1 MNHFANLA
9 LRNQAHR
16 LHPSQ
21 QPSLEQQQ
29 PFSPPQLLAP
39 QPQPIQPMQLPNA
52 QQLMA
57 ITSPPV
63 SGLYPIAHPPRQ
75 ITIFDVFPGIVEYQS
90 KKFSERD
97 RVEYLLALSEKPL
110 LVATNPQLQVDQL
123 EMWYAALKYLL
134 NAQFELDRMP
144 MEVRYVLKK
153 FMQTHQNR
161 VMFLE
166 RVKLSSFS
174 HVIRNIS
181 KEVPKKLPKLT
192 KNIAKVVKAEQ
203 EAKAQLQI
211 AQQVQLLPQTPMSMP
226 SDSIGSICSIGTMYT
241 APPSVPMYYG
251 AYPMNLNGYGQA
263 HAMDSNHSDTM
274 FAGWS

>member
-1 MNHFANLA
+1 MNQFTHPA

-21 QPSLEQQQ
+21 L
-29 PFSPPQLLAP
+29 PPQLLAP
-39 QPQPIQPMQLPNA
+39 QPQPVQLQNA
-52 QQLMA
+52 QLMVMS
-57 ITSPPV
+57 SPPL
-63 SGLYPIAHPPRQ
+63 STLYPIVHPPRQ
-75 ITIFDVFPGIVEYQS
+75 ITIFDVFTNIIKYQS

-123 EMWYAALKYLL
+123 EMWYAALKYLFNSGTL
-134 NAQFELDRMP
+134 GQSELDRMP

-203 EAKAQLQI
+203 EAKAQLQN